1 MNLSVPIR
9 RLALLPQRIRG
20 MFNLNDPRWG
30 RDDEPSSG
38 DGPSPAPPPPPPAPP
53 PAWPPSPPPSHRPPP
68 APQRPGNQGPD
79 LDEIGREFMRKLGGM
94 WGGNGN
100 SGNGSSGRGGPGL
113 QPGPIV
119 LVVAGV
125 AVAAWLAS
133 GVYVVNE
140 GEQAVI
146 TQFGKYHKTVDAG
159 LGMRLPSPIQS
170 HTKLKVTQ
178 PRVIDIGSDVIVKA
192 TGLRNSA
199 MLTEDENIVEIK
211 FSVQYRLGD
220 ARAYLFE
227 SRDPDTAVRQVAE
240 TAVREVVGQMKLDEA
255 LATERDQ
262 IAPRVRELMQNMLD
276 RYRLGVNVSEVNLL
290 EGGVRP
296 PEQLQAAFDDV
307 LKAEQERERVK
318 NQALAYAA
326 NVVPRAQGT
335 ADRLHEEAEGYKI
348 RVTEQAKGDTDRFAS
363 ILPAYRQAPQAVRD
377 RMYTD
382 AMQQVYS
389 NVSKILVDSKAGGNL
404 LYLPLDKL
412 MSQTADGGVPAAVP
426 APASPAAGTQA
437 VPASPAAAVT
447 DARARGND
455 RSRSRDVDAR

>member
-1 MNLSVPIR
+1 MNLSLSSR

-38 DGPSPAPPPPPPAPP
+38 ESTPPPPPPPAYPPSQP
-53 PAWPPSPPPSHRPPP
+53 PAQPRPQV
-68 APQRPGNQGPD
+68 QRPGNPGPD
-79 LDEIGREFMRKLGGM
+79 LDEMGREFMRKLGGM

-100 SGNGSSGRGGPGL
+100 GGGSSNRSGGPGV
-113 QPGPIV
+113 QPGSIAV
-119 LVVAGV
+119 IVAGL
-125 AVAAWLAS
+125 ALAAWVAS

-146 TQFGKYHKTVDAG
+146 TQFGKYHETTDAG
-159 LGMRLPSPIQS
+159 LHMRLPFPIQN

-178 PRVIDIGSDVIVKA
+178 PRVIDIGSDNIVKA

-211 FSVQYRLGD
+211 FSVQYRLSD
-220 ARAYLFE
+220 SRAYLFE
-227 SRDPDTAVRQVAE
+227 SARPDDAVRQVAE
-240 TAVREVVGQMKLDEA
+240 TAVREVVGQMSLDEA

-262 IAPRVRELMQNMLD
+262 IAPRVRELMQTMLD
-276 RYRLGVNVSEVNLL
+276 RYNLGVNVSEVNLL

-296 PEQLQAAFDDV
+296 PEQLKVAFDDV

-326 NVVPRAQGT
+326 NVVPRAEGT
-335 ADRLHEEAEGYKI
+335 AARLNEEAQGYKT
-348 RVTEQAKGDTDRFAS
+348 RVVEQAKGDTERFAA
-363 ILPAYRQAPQAVRD
+363 ILPEYRKSPQAVRD

-382 AMQQVYS
+382 AMQQMYS
-389 NVSKILVDSKAGGNL
+389 NVSKIVVDSKAGGNL

-412 MSQTADGGVPAAVP
+412 ISHSGEAGAAAPAAAPAAPAREAAAAPSAP
-426 APASPAAGTQA
+426 APAVVDPRS
-437 VPASPAAAVT
+437 
-447 DARARGND
+447 RNNE
-455 RSRSRDVDAR
+455 RSRSRELDAR